1 MNFCCGDSHGVAFAP
16 GLCVTVFDVSR
27 GPLPDGSVRAARDV
41 RRLRGGGAPT
51 TSASRHALAF
61 TPSLRPKGGISV

>member
-1 MNFCCGDSHGVAFAP
+1 
-16 GLCVTVFDVSR
+16 
-27 GPLPDGSVRAARDV
+27 V